1 MHYENQTAE
10 NLYTKLEGNRDSY
23 LQRGRQAAK
32 LTLPYLLT
40 EEGFGTSS
48 RLNTPF
54 QGVGARGVNNL
65 ASKLLIA
72 LLPPNSPFF
81 RLQVDYNKLQQE
93 GAPEEI
99 ISEIDVALRK
109 VEDTVM
115 DEIAQTRIRIAV
127 HEALK
132 QLIVTGNALIY
143 MPEDGG
149 MRVFK
154 LDRFV
159 VERDPMGNVL
169 YIATKETMSYT
180 ALDDDIKEAIGQDP
194 NLSKGSDDSVNLF
207 TAICRHGDKWLI
219 KQDIN
224 GTMLPNN
231 GGLIPLDQS
240 PYIPLRFS
248 RIDGEAYGRGY
259 VEEYLGD
266 LQSLESLTRAIV
278 EGSAAAAK
286 VLFLINP
293 NGTTRPKV
301 LSESNNGAIVSGNAA
316 DVSTLQVNKFN
327 DFRVAAETINTIK
340 DRLGQSFLLTS
351 GAVRNAE
358 RVTAEEIRMV
368 SQELESA
375 LGGLYSLLSNELQS
389 PLVNRLMRVM
399 QKKKKMP
406 KLPKDLVNPVIIT
419 GIEALGRGHDLQKL
433 DAFLAG
439 AAQVV
444 GPQAVA
450 DYVNIDEYFKRRATS
465 LGIKTE
471 NLIKTQEDR
480 AQEQQQMQMMAMAEK
495 LGPAGIKAISEQSL
509 AQQQQQQEGGGVEQ
523 PQEPP
528 TE

>member
-1 MHYENQTAE
+1 MNYNYKETAE
-10 NLYTKLEGNRDSY
+10 QLYTKLEGKRDSY

-32 LTLPYLLT
+32 ITLPYLLT
-40 EEGFGTSS
+40 EEGFGTAS
-48 RLNTPF
+48 RINTPF
-54 QGVGARGVNNL
+54 QSVGARGVNNL
-65 ASKLLIA
+65 ASKLLLA

-81 RLQVDYNKLQQE
+81 RLQVDTNKLEQE
-93 GAPEEI
+93 GAPEEV
-99 ISEIDVALRK
+99 ISEIDSALRK

-115 DEIAQTRIRIAV
+115 EEIAQTRIRIAI
-127 HEALK
+127 HESLK

-149 MRVFK
+149 MRVFR
-154 LDRFV
+154 LDRYV
-159 VERDPMGNVL
+159 VERDPMGNIL
-169 YIATKETMSYT
+169 YIATKETISYA
-180 ALDDDIKEAIGQDP
+180 ALDEKIKTSIRQP
-194 NLSKGSDDSVNLF
+194 QNSTKGSEDTVNLF

-219 KQDIN
+219 KQDVN
-224 GTMLPNN
+224 GTLLPDN
-231 GGLIPLDQS
+231 GGIIPLDQS

-301 LSESNNGAIVSGNAA
+301 LSDSNNGAIVSGNAA

-327 DFRVAAETINTIK
+327 DFRVAAETVNSIK

-358 RVTAEEIRMV
+358 RVTAEEIRMI

-389 PLVNRLMRVM
+389 PLVNRLMGVM

-444 GPQAVA
+444 GPQAISSF
-450 DYVNIDEYFKRRATS
+450 VNIDEYFKRRATS
-465 LGIKTE
+465 LGIKTA
-471 NLIKTQEDR
+471 NLIKTQEEM
-480 AQEQQQMQMMAMAEK
+480 AQQQQQAQLMQMAEK
-495 LGPAGIKAISEQSL
+495 LGPAGIKAVSDQSL
-509 AQQQQQQEGGGVEQ
+509 AHQQQQEVD
-523 PQEPP
+523 QE
-528 TE
+528 E